1 MATVAET
8 FIHDT
13 ASNAVTGNA
22 AKDTP
27 VPHAS
32 AASLVDSSEQTCVE
46 PTCVSNAAKDTP
58 VPHAS
63 AASLVDSRE
72 QTCVEQTCVEPT
84 CVSNADTPIHA
95 VSSLMDSKLA
105 DIHAVLENHTESL
118 QKVLQLLEL
127 LESRLVETS
136 ANKDQKLI
144 SLERPSVTEI

>member
-22 AKDTP
+22 AKD
-27 VPHAS
+27 A
-32 AASLVDSSEQTCVE
+32 
-46 PTCVSNAAKDTP
+46 P

-72 QTCVEQTCVEPT
+72 QTCVEQT